1 MEDAIVKFIRYYHK
15 TKKSSD
21 NTELSYRRDLE
32 KLKTYLT
39 DELSVSSWAEVT
51 ETNLNSY
58 MLFLERS
65 QYAPSSILRS
75 VASIR
80 SFYRYLMK
88 KGLAESNPAEDLK
101 LPKVEKKAPEIL
113 TVEEVERLLKQPD
126 TTTFKGIRDSAMLEL
141 LYATGMRVSELIGL
155 NVEDVNL
162 PLSYLVCSDR
172 KKERIIPFGNTA
184 KKALNRYLK
193 EARPSFVKDESTA
206 ILFTNFAGAP
216 MSRQGFWKIL
226 KGYVKEAGIETDVTP
241 HTLRHSFATH
251 MIQNGANLKT
261 MQEMLGHSDISTTQ
275 VYLNLSINRLRD
287 AYMSA
292 HPRK

>member
-1 MEDAIVKFIRYYHK
+1 MEEAIVKFIRYYHK

-21 NTELSYRRDLE
+21 NTEMSYRRDLE

-39 DELSVSSWAEVT
+39 EELSVTSWSDVT

-58 MLFLERS
+58 MLYLERN

-88 KGLAESNPAEDLK
+88 KGIAEANPAEDLK
-101 LPKVEKKAPEIL
+101 LPKVEKKEPEIL
-113 TVEEVERLLKQPD
+113 TVEEVERLLRMPD
-126 TTTFKGIRDSAMLEL
+126 TASLKGIRDSAMLEL
-141 LYATGMRVSELIGL
+141 LYATGMRVSELISL

-162 PLSYLVCSDR
+162 SLSYLVCADR

-184 KKALNRYLK
+184 KKALTLYLK
-193 EARPSFVKDESTA
+193 EARPQFVRDDAAT
-206 ILFTNFAGAP
+206 ILFTNFAGSP

-226 KGYVKEAGIETDVTP
+226 KGYVKEAGIEKDVTP

-275 VYLNLSINRLRD
+275 MYLNLSINRLRD